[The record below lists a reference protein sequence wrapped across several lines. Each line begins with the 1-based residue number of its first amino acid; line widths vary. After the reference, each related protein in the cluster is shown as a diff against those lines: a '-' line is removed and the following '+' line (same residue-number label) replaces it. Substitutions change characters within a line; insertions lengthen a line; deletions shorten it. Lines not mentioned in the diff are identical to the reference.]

1 MSDASHAPTAPHTHE
16 THSIKGYLV
25 VYFALLVG
33 TVFTVWASFV
43 TMPSVFHIPIATM
56 NIVVALIIA
65 CVKAFLVIAYFM
77 HLISEKKMIFMVMS
91 FTMFFFAGL
100 MVLTL
105 FSMHNF
111 PKFTVTH

>member
-1 MSDASHAPTAPHTHE
+1 MSDASHASTAPHTHE

-33 TVFTVWASFV
+33 TVFTVWASYV
-43 TMPSVFHIPIATM
+43 DLGHHW
-56 NIVVALIIA
+56 NIVLALVIA

-77 HLISEKKMIFMVMS
+77 HLISEKKMIFYVMG

-105 FSMHNF
+105 CSMHNF
-111 PKFTVTH
+111 PFHTVTR